1 MCSHRS
7 RVHVVLPLDLH
18 GHRHFQLMIAPAPPL
33 CRPICIAFAWG
44 WSNPRHL
51 RFVFHPKM
59 QVQQGCVPHA
69 TCILGTKCSSRPR
82 CSPHPILL
90 VSPSRCRCHLIAGV
104 EVKVLIAGV
113 AGIQLLVAVHLM
125 MLLIWVRSGRYG
137 THLAG
142 LAAVAIHVERLFVL
156 NPTNKTD

>member
-1 MCSHRS
+1 MPQPGDPHLQVLLVLDAPHRFHS
-7 RVHVVLPLDLH
+7 EGARIEAVCQQTRCTGD
-18 GHRHFQLMIAPAPPL
+18 QKAPAT
-33 CRPICIAFAWG
+33 
-44 WSNPRHL
+44 H
-51 RFVFHPKM
+51 
-59 QVQQGCVPHA
+59 
-69 TCILGTKCSSRPR
+69 
-82 CSPHPILL
+82 
-90 VSPSRCRCHLIAGV
+90 
-104 EVKVLIAGV
+104 EV